1 MNKTSKAKV
10 WPFFAAA
17 AWYFISAGI
26 CFSESR
32 VSGAIVR
39 LILAFFLL
47 FVAIAILVQKA
58 KSNKKA

>member
-1 MNKTSKAKV
+1 MNKTSKMRV

-17 AWYFISAGI
+17 VWYFISAGI

-32 VSGAIVR
+32 VSGAILR

-47 FVAIAILVQKA
+47 FAAIAVIIQK
-58 KSNKKA
+58 NKNNRKA